1 MQREYTRSPFGKTDA
16 LYLILTALATVG
28 AGSLMGLL
36 GGAHNGYAGLVRPA
50 FTPPDA
56 VFPIVWS
63 AMYAMAGA
71 SLYLTIAAPES
82 DYRTASLWLNGAGL
96 ALNFGWIPVFFLL
109 KAYFAA
115 FLIIAAL
122 DRPTPESAKPTVAV
136 PKSSPFVMPRLIV
149 PYSLSQ
155 PSPRPSAMF
164 SPIPAN
170 TRDGE

>member
-36 GGAHNGYAGLVRPA
+36 GGAHNGYTGLVRPA

-82 DYRTASLWLNGAGL
+82 YYRTASLWLNGAGL

-122 DRPTPESAKPTVAV
+122 DAVILATILVEFKVSRIAAALNIPYLAWLIFATVLTV
-136 PKSSPFVMPRLIV
+136 SVLVF
-149 PYSLSQ
+149 
-155 PSPRPSAMF
+155 
-164 SPIPAN
+164 N
-170 TRDGE
+170 